1 MKFNFIKVM
10 ALSTVLLLSSKATAS
25 IISVESFLD
34 GNTAST
40 GFNITNGASSTANI
54 VSLTFDVSLIGLV
67 FDTELGGA
75 YTNGNARPL
84 IPTRNSDLATGLIFP
99 YSVTDGSTEFT
110 ISFGSF
116 NPGETFS
123 WLIDLD
129 FFSGR
134 QKVFGSDLVGALL
147 SISYDNGLT
156 SLATYEAVSGNSNAS
171 QLVIVSTV
179 GQLNVSEPAPFLL
192 LIVGLAII
200 SFRKLYAK

>member
-1 MKFNFIKVM
+1 MKFNFIKAM

-40 GFNITNGASSTANI
+40 GFNITNGMSSTANI

-67 FDTELGGA
+67 FDTEVGGA
-75 YTNGNARPL
+75 YTNGNVRPL
-84 IPTRNSDLATGLIFP
+84 IPTQNSDLTTGLLSP
-99 YSVTDGSTEFT
+99 YNVTDGSTEFT
-110 ISFGSF
+110 IFFDSF
-116 NPGETFS
+116 NPGETFN

-134 QKVFGSDLVGALL
+134 QKVFGSDLIGALL

-156 SLATYEAVSGNSNAS
+156 SLATYEAVTGNSDAS
-171 QLVIVSTV
+171 QLVSVATV

-192 LIVGLAII
+192 LIVGLLII